1 MYNGEEELLNKSYDK
16 YTVSKYILEAKL
28 LILSG
33 IKLEEIHKND
43 NFKAFRSRMNKICIH
58 DAQIVDLLLN
68 NSYGRCWLSAYSD
81 LPDQNKTNVGLLT
94 FNLIYNH

>member
-1 MYNGEEELLNKSYDK
+1 MYNREEELLNKSYDK

-43 NFKAFRSRMNKICIH
+43 NFKSFRSMNEICIH

-68 NSYGRCWLSAYSD
+68 NSTGRCWLSAYSD
-81 LPDQNKTNVGLLT
+81 LPDENKRNVGLLT
-94 FNLIYNH
+94 FNLHP